1 MEKQLVEPFE
11 CVTTRLV
18 KNEDLNHHG
27 TLYAGRTAEWVVDSG
42 FVAISSILNPKN
54 IVCLKIHGLFF
65 SQATRTGE
73 VLRFTSRIAYTGK
86 TSIVVQVEAHKN
98 KSKGHALS
106 AFVTFIHVDE
116 STLPAPHFVTLN
128 PITKAD
134 KKLFE
139 EASELHKK

>member
-1 MEKQLVEPFE
+1 MEKQLIEPFE

-27 TLYAGRTAEWVVDSG
+27 TLYAGKTAEWVVDSG

-86 TSIVVQVEAHKN
+86 TSIVVLVEAHKN
-98 KSKGHALS
+98 KAKAAALS
-106 AFVTFIHVDE
+106 GFVTFIHVDE
-116 STLPAPHFVTLN
+116 STLPTPHFVTLN

-139 EASELHKK
+139 DASELHKK